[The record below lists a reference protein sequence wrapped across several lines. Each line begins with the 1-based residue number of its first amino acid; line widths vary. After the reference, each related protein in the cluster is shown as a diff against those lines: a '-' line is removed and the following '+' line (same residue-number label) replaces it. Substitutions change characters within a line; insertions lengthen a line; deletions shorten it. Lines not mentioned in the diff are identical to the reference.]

1 MFGLPPSLSPGDCI
15 LLLIDKI
22 AGYLDV
28 ALKAHLSCRGAYIF
42 FHVRILPS
50 SVIDLTENLREKL
63 FFFSLDAS
71 FSFKLLLDSPPSP
84 FLPSDGRVSF
94 DHFRGARLY
103 GRG

>member
-63 FFFSLDAS
+63 FFFFFRRVFSL
-71 FSFKLLLDSPPSP
+71 
-84 FLPSDGRVSF
+84 
-94 DHFRGARLY
+94 
-103 GRG
+103 